1 VISRMFTANKKVD
14 KILTL
19 YLPLAMMLSFTI
31 FPIYWTINTAFKP
44 EGDIVKRPL
53 QYLPI
58 TPTVENFVTA
68 WTNVG
73 FATFFKNS
81 LIVGIST
88 VVVVLICSTLSG
100 YALSRYQFKG
110 KRSFMIML
118 LCTQFIPRAMM
129 IIPLFVIFKNL
140 GLISNPLS
148 LIITYTAIEIPFTTI
163 LMAGFISNVPKE
175 LEEAAVIDGC
185 TKLQALRFVVF
196 PLLLPGIV
204 ATGVF
209 TFIYTWNEF
218 LIALMLTNQQSKF
231 TLPVGLSTMM
241 GEFSINYGALAA
253 GSVIALIPAVILFA
267 YAQKHLV
274 NGMGGAVKG

>member
-1 VISRMFTANKKVD
+1 MFTANKKVD

-19 YLPLAMMLSFTI
+19 YLPLTMLLSFTI
-31 FPIYWTINTAFKP
+31 FPIYWTLNTAFKP
-44 EGDIVKRPL
+44 EGDIIKRPL
-53 QYLPI
+53 QYLPVN
-58 TPTVENFVTA
+58 PTTDNFVTA

-81 LIVGIST
+81 LIVGVST
-88 VVVVLICSTLSG
+88 VLVVLVCSTLSG

-163 LMAGFISNVPKE
+163 LMSGFISNVPKE
-175 LEEAAVIDGC
+175 LEEAAMIDGC
-185 TKLQALRFVVF
+185 SKLQSLRHVVV

-231 TLPVGLSTMM
+231 TLPVGLSTML

>member
-1 VISRMFTANKKVD
+1 MFTANKKVD
-14 KILTL
+14 KLLTL
-19 YLPLAMMLSFTI
+19 YLPLTMLLSFTI

-53 QYLPI
+53 QYLPVN
-58 TPTVENFVTA
+58 PTTENFVTA

-81 LIVGIST
+81 LIVGVST
-88 VVVVLICSTLSG
+88 VLVVLVCSTLSG

-163 LMAGFISNVPKE
+163 LMSGFISNVPKE
-175 LEEAAVIDGC
+175 LEEAAMIDGC
-185 TKLQALRFVVF
+185 SKLQSLRHVVF

-231 TLPVGLSTMM
+231 TLPVGLSTML

>member
-1 VISRMFTANKKVD
+1 MFSKNKKVD
-14 KILTL
+14 RLLTF
-19 YLPLAMMLSFTI
+19 YLPLTMMLSFTI
-31 FPIYWTINTAFKP
+31 FPVYWTLNTAFKP
-44 EGDIVKRPL
+44 EGDIVQRPL

-58 TPTVENFVTA
+58 NPTVENFAMA
-68 WTNVG
+68 WNNVG
-73 FATFFKNS
+73 FAVFMKNS

-100 YALSRYQFKG
+100 YALARFEFKG
-110 KRSFMIML
+110 KRAFLLML
-118 LCTQFIPRAMM
+118 LCTQFIPRSMM

-140 GLISNPLS
+140 GLISNPLA

-163 LMAGFISNVPKE
+163 LMSGFIKNVPKE
-175 LEEAAVIDGC
+175 LEEAALIDGC
-185 TKLQALRFVVF
+185 TKLQSLRFVVF

-204 ATGVF
+204 ATAVF

-241 GEFSINYGALAA
+241 GEFNVNYGALAA
-253 GSVIALIPAVILFA
+253 GSIIALVPAVILFA

>member
-1 VISRMFTANKKVD
+1 MFTANKKVD

-31 FPIYWTINTAFKP
+31 FPIYWTLNTAFKP

-53 QYLPI
+53 QYAPVN
-58 TPTVENFVTA
+58 PTIENFVMA
-68 WTNVG
+68 WNNVG

-81 LIVGIST
+81 LIVGICT
-88 VVVVLICSTLSG
+88 VLVVLVCSTLSG

-110 KRSFMIML
+110 KRSFMLML

-129 IIPLFVIFKNL
+129 IIPLFIIFKTL

-148 LIITYTAIEIPFTTI
+148 LIITYTAVEIPFTTI
-163 LMAGFISNVPKE
+163 LMSGFISNVPKE
-175 LEEAAVIDGC
+175 LEEAAMIDGC
-185 TKLQALRFVVF
+185 TKLQSLRYVVF
-196 PLLLPGIV
+196 PLLMPGIV

-253 GSVIALIPAVILFA
+253 GSVIALIPAVILFT

>member
-1 VISRMFTANKKVD
+1 MFSKNKTAD
-14 KILTL
+14 KILVL
-19 YLPLAMMLSFTI
+19 YLPLTLMLSFTI
-31 FPIYWTINTAFKP
+31 FPIYWTLNTAFKS
-44 EGDIVKRPL
+44 EGDVMKRPL
-53 QYLPI
+53 QYVPLN
-58 TPTVENFVTA
+58 PTTDNFVTA
-68 WTNVG
+68 WNNVG
-73 FATFFKNS
+73 FPVFLKNS
-81 LIVGIST
+81 LIVGLCT
-88 VVVVLICSTLSG
+88 VCIVLVCSTLSG
-100 YALSRYQFKG
+100 YALARYEFKG

-140 GLISNPLS
+140 GLISHPLS
-148 LIITYTAIEIPFTTI
+148 LVITYTAIEIPFTTI
-163 LMAGFISNVPKE
+163 LMSGFIKNVPKE
-175 LEEAAVIDGC
+175 LEEAAMIDGC
-185 TKLQALRFVVF
+185 TKLQSLRFIVF

-218 LIALMLTNQQSKF
+218 LLALMLTNQQDKF
-231 TLPVGLSTMM
+231 TLPVGLSMMM
-241 GEFSINYGALAA
+241 GEFNVNYGALAA

>member
-1 VISRMFTANKKVD
+1 MFTANKKVD
-14 KILTL
+14 KLLTL
-19 YLPLAMMLSFTI
+19 YLPLTMLLSFTI
-31 FPIYWTINTAFKP
+31 FPIYWTLNTAFKP

-53 QYLPI
+53 QYLPVN
-58 TPTVENFVTA
+58 PTTENFVTA

-81 LIVGIST
+81 LIVGVST
-88 VVVVLICSTLSG
+88 VLVVLVCSTLSG

-163 LMAGFISNVPKE
+163 LMSGFISNVPRE
-175 LEEAAVIDGC
+175 LEEAAMIDGC
-185 TKLQALRFVVF
+185 SKLQSLRHVVF

-231 TLPVGLSTMM
+231 TLPVGLSTML

>member
-1 VISRMFTANKKVD
+1 MFSKNKKVD
-14 KILTL
+14 KILVL
-19 YLPLAMMLSFTI
+19 YLPLTLMLSFTI
-31 FPIYWTINTAFKP
+31 FPIYWTINTAFKS
-44 EGDIVKRPL
+44 EGDIMKRPL
-53 QYLPI
+53 QYMPVN
-58 TPTVENFVTA
+58 PTTDNFVMA
-68 WTNVG
+68 WNNVG
-73 FATFFKNS
+73 FPVFLKNS
-81 LIVGIST
+81 LLVGVCT
-88 VVVVLICSTLSG
+88 VFIVLICSTLSG
-100 YALSRYQFKG
+100 YALARYEFKG

-140 GLISNPLS
+140 GLISHPLS

-163 LMAGFISNVPKE
+163 LMSGFIKNVPKE
-175 LEEAAVIDGC
+175 LEEAAMIDGC
-185 TKLQALRFVVF
+185 TKLQSLRFIVF

-218 LIALMLTNQQSKF
+218 LLALMLTNQQDKF
-231 TLPVGLSTMM
+231 TLPVGLSMMM
-241 GEFSINYGALAA
+241 GEFNVNYGALAA

>member
-1 VISRMFTANKKVD
+1 MFTTNKKAD

-19 YLPLAMMLSFTI
+19 YLPLTMLLSFTI

-53 QYLPI
+53 QYLPVN
-58 TPTVENFVTA
+58 PTTENFVTA

-81 LIVGIST
+81 LIVGVST
-88 VVVVLICSTLSG
+88 VLVVLVCSTLSG

-163 LMAGFISNVPKE
+163 LMSGFISNVPKE
-175 LEEAAVIDGC
+175 LEEAAMIDGC
-185 TKLQALRFVVF
+185 SKLQSLRHVVF

-231 TLPVGLSTMM
+231 TLPVGLSTML

>member
-1 VISRMFTANKKVD
+1 MFTKNKKMD
-14 KILTL
+14 RILTL
-19 YLPLAMMLSFTI
+19 YLPLFMMLSFTM
-31 FPIYWTINTAFKP
+31 FPIYWTINTALKP

-53 QYLPI
+53 QYLPAN
-58 TPTVENFVTA
+58 PTVENFVYS
-68 WTNVG
+68 WTNIG

-88 VVVVLICSTLSG
+88 VIVVLICSTLSG
-100 YALSRYQFKG
+100 YALARYQFKG
-110 KRSFMIML
+110 KRSFLLML
-118 LCTQFIPRAMM
+118 LCTQFIPRSMM
-129 IIPLFVIFKNL
+129 IIPLFIIFKNL
-140 GLISNPLS
+140 GLISSPLA

-163 LMAGFISNVPKE
+163 LMSGFISNVPRE
-175 LEEAAVIDGC
+175 LEEAAMIDGC
-185 TKLQALRFVVF
+185 TKLQSLRHVVF

-231 TLPVGLSTMM
+231 TLPVGLSSML
-241 GEFSINYGALAA
+241 GEFNVNYGALAA

>member
-1 VISRMFTANKKVD
+1 MFTANKKAD
-14 KILTL
+14 RILTL
-19 YLPLAMMLSFTI
+19 YLPLAMLLSFTV

-53 QYLPI
+53 QYMPLS
-58 TPTVENFVTA
+58 PTVENFVTA

-81 LIVGIST
+81 LIVGVFT
-88 VVVVLICSTLSG
+88 VIAVLICSTLSG

-163 LMAGFISNVPKE
+163 LMSGFISNVPKE
-175 LEEAAVIDGC
+175 LEEAAMIDGC
-185 TKLQALRFVVF
+185 TKLQSLRHVVF

>member
-1 VISRMFTANKKVD
+1 MFTANKKVD

-185 TKLQALRFVVF
+185 TKLQSLRFVVF

>member
-1 VISRMFTANKKVD
+1 MFTANKKVD

-19 YLPLAMMLSFTI
+19 YLPLTMLLSFTI

-53 QYLPI
+53 QYLPVN
-58 TPTVENFVTA
+58 PTTENFVTA

-81 LIVGIST
+81 LIVGVST
-88 VVVVLICSTLSG
+88 VLVVLVCSTLSG

-163 LMAGFISNVPKE
+163 LMSGFISNVPKE
-175 LEEAAVIDGC
+175 LEEAAMIDGC
-185 TKLQALRFVVF
+185 SKLQSLRHVVF

-231 TLPVGLSTMM
+231 TLPVGLSTML

>member
-1 VISRMFTANKKVD
+1 MFTANKKVD
-14 KILTL
+14 KLLTL
-19 YLPLAMMLSFTI
+19 YLPLTMLLSFTI
-31 FPIYWTINTAFKP
+31 FPIYWTLNTAFKP

-53 QYLPI
+53 QYMPI
-58 TPTVENFVTA
+58 NPTTENFVTA

-81 LIVGIST
+81 LIVGVST
-88 VVVVLICSTLSG
+88 VLVVLVCSTLSG

-163 LMAGFISNVPKE
+163 LMSGFISNVPKE

>member
-1 VISRMFTANKKVD
+1 MFTANKKVD
-14 KILTL
+14 KLLTL
-19 YLPLAMMLSFTI
+19 YLPLTMLLSFTI

-44 EGDIVKRPL
+44 EGDIIKRPL
-53 QYLPI
+53 QYLPVN
-58 TPTVENFVTA
+58 PTTENFVTA

-88 VVVVLICSTLSG
+88 VLVVLVCSTLSG

-163 LMAGFISNVPKE
+163 LMSGFISNVPKE

-231 TLPVGLSTMM
+231 TLPVGLSTML

>member
-1 VISRMFTANKKVD
+1 MFTANKKAD

-19 YLPLAMMLSFTI
+19 YLPLTMLLSFTI
-31 FPIYWTINTAFKP
+31 FPIYWTLNTAFKP

-53 QYLPI
+53 QYLPVN
-58 TPTVENFVTA
+58 PTTENFVTA

-81 LIVGIST
+81 LIVGVST
-88 VVVVLICSTLSG
+88 VLVVLVCSTLSG

-163 LMAGFISNVPKE
+163 LMSGFISNVPKE
-175 LEEAAVIDGC
+175 LEEAAMIDGC
-185 TKLQALRFVVF
+185 SKLQSLRHVVF

-231 TLPVGLSTMM
+231 TLPVGLSTML

>member
-1 VISRMFTANKKVD
+1 MFSKNKNVD
-14 KILTL
+14 KILVL
-19 YLPLAMMLSFTI
+19 YLPLTLMLSFTI
-31 FPIYWTINTAFKP
+31 FPIYWTINTAFKS
-44 EGDIVKRPL
+44 EGDIMKRPL
-53 QYLPI
+53 QYVPLN
-58 TPTVENFVTA
+58 PTTDNFVMA
-68 WTNVG
+68 WNNVG
-73 FATFFKNS
+73 FPVFLKNS
-81 LIVGIST
+81 LIVGLCT
-88 VVVVLICSTLSG
+88 VFIVLICSTLSG
-100 YALSRYQFKG
+100 YALARYEFKG

-140 GLISNPLS
+140 GLISHPLS
-148 LIITYTAIEIPFTTI
+148 LVITYTAIEIPFTTI
-163 LMAGFISNVPKE
+163 LMSGFIKNVPKE
-175 LEEAAVIDGC
+175 LEEAAMIDGC
-185 TKLQALRFVVF
+185 TKLQSLRFIVF

-218 LIALMLTNQQSKF
+218 LLALMLTNQQDKF
-231 TLPVGLSTMM
+231 TLPVGLSMMM
-241 GEFSINYGALAA
+241 GEFNVNYGALAA

>member
-1 VISRMFTANKKVD
+1 MFTANKKVD
-14 KILTL
+14 KLLTL
-19 YLPLAMMLSFTI
+19 YLPLAMLLSFTI

-53 QYLPI
+53 QYLPVS
-58 TPTVENFVTA
+58 PTVENFVTA

-81 LIVGIST
+81 LIVGVST
-88 VVVVLICSTLSG
+88 VLVVLVCSTLSG

-163 LMAGFISNVPKE
+163 LMSGFISNVPKE
-175 LEEAAVIDGC
+175 LEEAAMIDGC
-185 TKLQALRFVVF
+185 SKLQSLRHVVF

-231 TLPVGLSTMM
+231 TLPVGLSTML

>member
-1 VISRMFTANKKVD
+1 MFSKNKKID
-14 KILTL
+14 KLLTL
-19 YLPLAMMLSFTI
+19 YVPLGMLLSFTL

-44 EGDIVKRPL
+44 EGEIMNRPL
-53 QYLPI
+53 EYAPLN
-58 TPTVENFVTA
+58 PTVENFVMA
-68 WTNVG
+68 WNNVG
-73 FATFFKNS
+73 FATFMKNS
-81 LIVGIST
+81 LIVGVST
-88 VVVVLICSTLSG
+88 VIVVLICSTLSG
-100 YALSRYQFKG
+100 YALARYQFKG
-110 KRSFMIML
+110 KRAFMLML
-118 LCTQFIPRAMM
+118 LCTQFIPRSMM
-129 IIPLFVIFKNL
+129 IIPLFIIFKNL
-140 GLISNPLS
+140 GLISSPLA

-163 LMAGFISNVPKE
+163 LMSGFIANVPKE
-175 LEEAAVIDGC
+175 LEEAAMIDGC
-185 TKLQALRFVVF
+185 TKLQSIRHVVF

-218 LIALMLTNQQSKF
+218 LIALMLTNRQDRF

-241 GEFSINYGALAA
+241 GEFNVNYGALAA